1 MSKHLVVYYDNPTEP
16 SDMYLKMIKK
26 DAEEKGVE
34 VYVCTTLDE
43 AWNKSANDLLEED
56 YIPLLVLQPTKNPNY
71 LKLTDKREY
80 FDFVDVDGDSYDS
93 ATATGIYNHI
103 VGLDPSRETTVG
115 VIGRGLVGKQLIDM
129 LIDYGYT
136 VVELNS
142 KTKGVVFENLLT
154 HCDII
159 VGLSSVDNI
168 IDEDQKDMIEFYG
181 EKTWIDA
188 GHNFNFDDRKSVLK
202 CGKWTREVLF
212 NRIAEI

>member
-26 DAEEKGVE
+26 DAENNGVA
-34 VYVCTTLDE
+34 VHVCSTLDE
-43 AWNKSANDLLEED
+43 AWNVAVTDLLEED
-56 YIPLLVLQPTKNPNY
+56 YIPLLALEPIKTPNAY
-71 LKLTDKREY
+71 SRLRDEFY
-80 FDFVDVDGDSYDS
+80 GFVDVDGTNYWS

-103 VGLDPSRETTVG
+103 TGLDPSRETTIG
-115 VIGRGLVGKQLIDM
+115 VIGRGLVGKQLIDR

-181 EKTWIDA
+181 KKTWIDA
-188 GHNFNFDDRKSVLK
+188 GHNFDFDDRKSVLK

-212 NRIAEI
+212 DRIAEI

>member
-26 DAEEKGVE
+26 DAENNGVA
-34 VYVCTTLDE
+34 VHVCSTLDE
-43 AWNKSANDLLEED
+43 TWNVAVTDLLEED
-56 YIPLLVLQPTKNPNY
+56 YIPLLMLEPTKALNAY
-71 LKLTDKREY
+71 SRLTDEFY
-80 FDFVDVDGDSYDS
+80 GFVDVDGTNYWS

-115 VIGRGLVGKQLIDM
+115 VIGRGLVGKQLIDR

-181 EKTWIDA
+181 KKIWIDA
-188 GHNFNFDDRKSVLK
+188 GHNFDFDDRKSV
-202 CGKWTREVLF
+202 
-212 NRIAEI
+212 

>member
-26 DAEEKGVE
+26 DAEIKGVE
-34 VYVCTTLDE
+34 VHVCGSIDNMDDVLCEELWD
-43 AWNKSANDLLEED
+43 ED
-56 YIPLLVLQPTKNPNY
+56 YVPMLVLEPTVHEPNEFD
-71 LKLTDKREY
+71 TDP
-80 FDFVDVDGDSYDS
+80 FLVDVDGNDFKS

-103 VGLDPSRETTVG
+103 TELDPSRETTVG
-115 VIGRGLVGKQLIDM
+115 VIGRGLVGKQLISM
-129 LIDYGYT
+129 LINYGYT

-168 IDEDQKDMIEFYG
+168 IDEDQKDMIEFYSK
-181 EKTWIDA
+181 KTWIDA
-188 GHNFNFDDRKSVLK
+188 GHNFDFDDRKSVLK

-212 NRIAEI
+212 ERIAEI

>member
-26 DAEEKGVE
+26 DAENNGVA
-34 VYVCTTLDE
+34 VHVCSALDE
-43 AWNKSANDLLEED
+43 AWNVAVDDLLEED
-56 YIPLLVLQPTKNPNY
+56 YIPLLTLQPMKNPNDY
-71 LKLTDKREY
+71 PKLTNEFY
-80 FDFVDVDGDSYDS
+80 GFVDVDSDSYDS

-103 VGLDPSRETTVG
+103 VELNPNRDTTVG
-115 VIGRGLVGKQLIDM
+115 VIGRGLVGKQLLDM

-136 VVELNS
+136 VVEINS

-159 VGLSSVDNI
+159 IGLSNVDNI

-181 EKTWIDA
+181 KKTWIDA
-188 GHNFNFDDRKSVLK
+188 GHNFDFADRKSVLK

-212 NRIAEI
+212 ERIEQI

>member
-1 MSKHLVVYYDNPTEP
+1 MSRHLVVYYDNPTEP

-26 DAEEKGVE
+26 DAKEKGIEVHICDTVE
-34 VYVCTTLDE
+34 KAHNVAIV
-43 AWNKSANDLLEED
+43 DLLQED
-56 YIPLLVLQPTKNPNY
+56 SIPLLALEPIKTLNAYPR
-71 LKLTDKREY
+71 LMDKFY
-80 FDFVDVDGDSYDS
+80 CFVDVDGTNYWS

-103 VGLDPSRETTVG
+103 VELNPNRDTTVG
-115 VIGRGLVGKQLIDM
+115 VIGRGLVGKQLLDR

-136 VVELNS
+136 VVEINS

-159 VGLSSVDNI
+159 VGLSNVNNI

-181 EKTWIDA
+181 KKVWIDA
-188 GHNFNFDDRKSVLK
+188 GHNFDFNDRKNVLK

-212 NRIAEI
+212 ERIDEI

>member
-34 VYVCTTLDE
+34 VHVCDSVDNMDDVLCEKLWNETYVPVLMLKPSIYE
-43 AWNKSANDLLEED
+43 PNKLF
-56 YIPLLVLQPTKNPNY
+56 Y
-71 LKLTDKREY
+71 TDP
-80 FDFVDVDGDSYDS
+80 FLVDVDSNDYNS

-103 VGLDPSRETTVG
+103 VELSPNRDTTVG
-115 VIGRGLVGKQLIDM
+115 VIGRGLVGKQLLDM

-136 VVELNS
+136 VVEINS
-142 KTKGVVFENLLT
+142 KTKGVVFESLLT

-159 VGLSSVDNI
+159 VGLSNVDNI
-168 IDEDQKDMIEFYG
+168 IDEDQKDMIEFYNK
-181 EKTWIDA
+181 KTWIDA
-188 GHNFNFDDRKSVLK
+188 GHNFDFDDRKSVLK

-212 NRIAEI
+212 ERIEQI

>member
-26 DAEEKGVE
+26 DAENNGVA
-34 VYVCTTLDE
+34 VHVCSALDE
-43 AWNKSANDLLEED
+43 AWNVAVDDLLEED
-56 YIPLLVLQPTKNPNY
+56 YIPLLTLQPMKNPNDY
-71 LKLTDKREY
+71 PKLTNEFY
-80 FDFVDVDGDSYDS
+80 GFVDVDSDSYDS

-103 VGLDPSRETTVG
+103 VELNPNRDTTVG
-115 VIGRGLVGKQLIDM
+115 VIGRGLVGKQLLDM

-136 VVELNS
+136 VVEINS

-159 VGLSSVDNI
+159 IGLSNVDNI

-181 EKTWIDA
+181 KKTWIDA
-188 GHNFNFDDRKSVLK
+188 GHNFNFDDHKSVLK
-202 CGKWTREVLF
+202 CGKWTREILF
-212 NRIAEI
+212 ERIEQI

>member
-34 VYVCTTLDE
+34 IHMCSTADE
-43 AWNKSANDLLEED
+43 AWNVAIDDLLQED
-56 YIPLLVLQPTKNPNY
+56 YIPLLVLQPMKNPDGY
-71 LKLTDKREY
+71 SKLTNE
-80 FDFVDVDGDSYDS
+80 FFGFGDVDNDSYDS

-103 VGLDPSRETTVG
+103 VELNPNRDTTVG
-115 VIGRGLVGKQLIDM
+115 VIGRGLVGKQLLDM

-136 VVELNS
+136 VVEINS

-159 VGLSSVDNI
+159 VGLSNVDNI
-168 IDEDQKDMIEFYG
+168 IDEDQKDMIEFFG
-181 EKTWIDA
+181 KKIWIDA
-188 GHNFNFDDRKSVLK
+188 GHNFDFADRKSVLK
-202 CGKWTREVLF
+202 CGKWTREILF
-212 NRIAEI
+212 ERIEQI

>member
-34 VYVCTTLDE
+34 IFVANDQRTLDMWRE
-43 AWNKSANDLLEED
+43 NYKH
-56 YIPLLVLQPTKNPNY
+56 PLLILEPHKA
-71 LKLTDKREY
+71 KLNLYGYENIDDNKY
-80 FDFVDVDGDSYDS
+80 KS

-103 VGLDPSRETTVG
+103 TVLDPSRETTVG

-181 EKTWIDA
+181 KKTWIDA
-188 GHNFNFDDRKSVLK
+188 GYNFDFDDRKSVLK

-212 NRIAEI
+212 KRIAEI

>member
-26 DAEEKGVE
+26 DAENNGVA
-34 VYVCTTLDE
+34 VHVCSTLDE
-43 AWNKSANDLLEED
+43 AWNVAIDDLLQED
-56 YIPLLVLQPTKNPNY
+56 YIPLLTLQPMKNPNDY
-71 LKLTDKREY
+71 PKLTNGFY
-80 FDFVDVDGDSYDS
+80 GFVDVDSDSYDS

-103 VGLDPSRETTVG
+103 IELSPNRDTTIG
-115 VIGRGLVGKQLIDM
+115 VISRGLVGKQLIDM

-136 VVELNS
+136 VVEINS
-142 KTKGVVFENLLT
+142 KTKGSAFESLLT

-159 VGLSSVDNI
+159 VGLSSADNI

-181 EKTWIDA
+181 KKTWIDA
-188 GHNFNFDDRKSVLK
+188 GHNFDFDDRKSVLK

-212 NRIAEI
+212 ERIEQI

>member
-26 DAEEKGVE
+26 DAEEKGVA
-34 VYVCTTLDE
+34 VHVCSTIDE
-43 AWNKSANDLLEED
+43 IHNVVEIDLLSED
-56 YIPLLVLQPTKNPNY
+56 YIPLLILEPVKASNAYSKLRGSMAYVL
-71 LKLTDKREY
+71 
-80 FDFVDVDGDSYDS
+80 VDVDGTDYWS

-115 VIGRGLVGKQLIDM
+115 VIGRGLVGKQLIDR

-181 EKTWIDA
+181 GKTWIDA
-188 GHNFNFDDRKSVLK
+188 GHNFDFDDRKSVLK

-212 NRIAEI
+212 ERIAEI